1 MSDDGQ
7 ESATSTN
14 ADVMGEVLQGS
25 GLTSMQAATR
35 QYSVGE
41 ASMIAQNGDN
51 DAFADGLRT
60 SPSLTHSQ
68 RPGHSDI
75 GDTETP
81 NVKPDALDSKASPLK
96 PTTAS
101 ATIPNYGLGHAKQ
114 DLNNKLD
121 DAAPDHTSQ
130 DVLPSAQPDSS
141 TVATPAAREASSVDV
156 SQDTPTYAIGQQDTS
171 NNQKQNGL
179 AVKSNGANGATDID
193 GVSVKELIQ
202 RRSSDLGGS
211 PTDSKS
217 QTPPARRKTEV
228 DSPEGIRAL
237 TNRFSGASP
246 SSSSTSP
253 QPIPLPKE
261 AAPRSGPILHHEVEH
276 KPGSKFWPYKEL
288 KDLRIENGI
297 DPTCKE
303 EYLTEEDFSVV
314 FNKWDLNRT
323 QFKAQPVW
331 RQRMQK
337 QTVGLF

>member
-25 GLTSMQAATR
+25 DVASLEAATR

-41 ASMIAQNGDN
+41 ASMIVQVGDN
-51 DAFADGLRT
+51 HASADGFRT
-60 SPSLTHSQ
+60 SPSLTDTQ
-68 RPGHSDI
+68 RPGYSDL

-96 PTTAS
+96 PAPGL
-101 ATIPNYGLGHAKQ
+101 ATIPNSGLGHAKQ

-130 DVLPSAQPDSS
+130 DGLPSAQRDSS
-141 TVATPAAREASSVDV
+141 TAATSEKANA
-156 SQDTPTYAIGQQDTS
+156 
-171 NNQKQNGL
+171 
-179 AVKSNGANGATDID
+179 ANGATDID

-202 RRSSDLGGS
+202 RRTSDLGGS
-211 PTDSKS
+211 PIESNS
-217 QTPPARRKTEV
+217 QTPPARRKTDV
-228 DSPEGIRAL
+228 DLPEGIRVL
-237 TNRFSGASP
+237 KDRFSGASP

-261 AAPRSGPILHHEVEH
+261 AAPKSVPVVHLEVEH
-276 KPGSKFWPYKEL
+276 KPGSKFWPYNEL

-303 EYLTEEDFSVV
+303 EYLTEEDFSAV

>member
-1 MSDDGQ
+1 
-7 ESATSTN
+7 
-14 ADVMGEVLQGS
+14 MGEVLQGS
-25 GLTSMQAATR
+25 DGASMEAATR

-41 ASMIAQNGDN
+41 ASMIAQAGDN
-51 DAFADGLRT
+51 HAVADGLRT
-60 SPSLTHSQ
+60 SPSLTDSQ
-68 RPGHSDI
+68 RPGYLDI

-96 PTTAS
+96 PTPGS
-101 ATIPNYGLGHAKQ
+101 ATIPSSGLGHAKQ

-130 DVLPSAQPDSS
+130 GGLPSAQPDPS

-156 SQDTPTYAIGQQDTS
+156 SLDTPPYGNGQPDTS
-171 NNQKQNGL
+171 NNQKQNGH
-179 AVKSNGANGATDID
+179 AEDSNGATDID
-193 GVSVKELIQ
+193 AVSVKELIQ
-202 RRSSDLGGS
+202 RRTSDSGGS
-211 PTDSKS
+211 PTESNSD
-217 QTPPARRKTEV
+217 TPPVRRKTEV
-228 DSPEGIRAL
+228 DLPEGIRAL
-237 TNRFSGASP
+237 KDRFSGASP
-246 SSSSTSP
+246 SSTSISP

-261 AAPRSGPILHHEVEH
+261 AAPKSVPIVHLEVEH

-288 KDLRIENGI
+288 KDLRIESGI

-303 EYLTEEDFSVV
+303 EYLTEEDFSAV

>member
-25 GLTSMQAATR
+25 DVASLEAATR

-41 ASMIAQNGDN
+41 ASMIVQVGDN
-51 DAFADGLRT
+51 HASADGFRT
-60 SPSLTHSQ
+60 SPSLTDTQ
-68 RPGHSDI
+68 RPGYSDL

-96 PTTAS
+96 PAPGL
-101 ATIPNYGLGHAKQ
+101 ATIPNSGLGHAKQ

-130 DVLPSAQPDSS
+130 DGLPSAQRDSS
-141 TVATPAAREASSVDV
+141 TAATSGAREASSVGV
-156 SQDTPTYAIGQQDTS
+156 SQDTPSSAAGQPDTS
-171 NNQKQNGL
+171 NNQKQIGSAEKAN
-179 AVKSNGANGATDID
+179 AANGATDID

-202 RRSSDLGGS
+202 RRTSDLGGS
-211 PTDSKS
+211 PIESNS
-217 QTPPARRKTEV
+217 QTPPARRKTDV
-228 DSPEGIRAL
+228 DLPEGIRVL
-237 TNRFSGASP
+237 KDRFSGASP

-261 AAPRSGPILHHEVEH
+261 AAPKSVPVVHLEVEH
-276 KPGSKFWPYKEL
+276 KPGSKFWPYNEL

-303 EYLTEEDFSVV
+303 EYLTEEDFSAV